1 MKTLQDKEI
10 VNVLLNEHKLQ
21 ASSITNLV
29 LESGDQSLRNDATT
43 ILQNTFKHQKQI
55 FDLMSQKGWYQTQPA
70 AANEIDRARTEV
82 SGQGQYKL

>member
-29 LESGDQSLRNDATT
+29 LESGDQSLRNDANT

-70 AANEIDRARTEV
+70 QANQD
-82 SGQGQYKL
+82 